1 MYNINVGR
9 ILANKNKICTESA
22 TNIIPKE
29 RTKEERLEDVCA
41 KYNPSIKINEVNFNS
56 LTESTLEERQFQF
69 EYQAIDLFYN
79 ENEDITLEAYQSF
92 ITNAM
97 ALLSN
102 EVVMEGPADVTR
114 KLANKVAT
122 GVRRIDQTSSGK
134 GRSVKKNLDR
144 IDKSLSSLV
153 NKKIDDIINTGRDN
167 KREKIITGRVSVK
180 ISKLLRNTIKTLT
193 GATAARILLGPVAG
207 TIATMVGLLAAYA
220 CSKNTEVREKK
231 RILLDLE
238 TELKIVKE
246 KIEDAKGENDK
257 KQKYELMRTQATLE
271 KEITRIKY
279 NLRHY

>member
-1 MYNINVGR
+1 MYTVNVDR
-9 ILANKNKICTESA
+9 ILSNKSKVCTENI
-22 TNIIPKE
+22 TKIIPQE
-29 RTKEERLEDVCA
+29 RTKEERLKEICA
-41 KYNPSIKINEVNFNS
+41 KYNPSISFNEVSFNS

-69 EYQAIDLFYN
+69 EYQVIDLFYN
-79 ENEDITLEAYQSF
+79 EDEDLTLESYQSF
-92 ITNAM
+92 ITNSI
-97 ALLSN
+97 ALFSN
-102 EVVMEGPADVTR
+102 EIVMEGTADVTR
-114 KLANKVAT
+114 KVANKVTT
-122 GVRRIDQTSSGK
+122 GVRRIDQKTSGK

-144 IDKSLSSLV
+144 IDKSLSSLI
-153 NKKIDDIINTGRDN
+153 NKKIDDIINTGRDT
-167 KREKIITGRVSVK
+167 KREKIITGRVSIK
-180 ISKLLRNTIKTLT
+180 ISKLLRNTIRTLA
-193 GATAARILLGPVAG
+193 GSTAANILLGPVAG

-246 KIEDAKGENDK
+246 KIDDAKGENDK